1 MTAAVR
7 IDRVG
12 VVIPVRNEEL
22 LLPRCLSA
30 LAAAIAAVR
39 DSPALARPTVI
50 VVIVLDRCTDRSASV
65 AADWPQFS
73 RIESTAG
80 AVGTA
85 RRAGAASAIA
95 AACGVRGADIRT
107 DRLWLA
113 TTDADSAVPP
123 NWLTAQLAFARN
135 GAELVLGTVVPD
147 TELSFE
153 QRERWMQRHTLGEGH
168 PHVHG
173 ANIGVRADRYS
184 AAGGFA
190 PVDTGEDVRL
200 VVALRSLSVIE
211 ARTALI
217 PVLTSGRLTGR
228 APAGFAGYL
237 QDSATEAQSP

>member
-1 MTAAVR
+1 VTAAVR

-22 LLPRCLSA
+22 LPPRCLSA

-50 VVIVLDRCTDRSASV
+50 VVIVIVIVLDRCTDRSASV

-73 RIESTAG
+73 RSESTAG
-80 AVGTA
+80 PWA
-85 RRAGAASAIA
+85 RRGGRVPPRRSRGR
-95 AACGVRGADIRT
+95 AACGGPIYAPITSGWPRRMPTPRFRRTGARNRRARHRTCLRATRTMDSAAHARRGASART
-107 DRLWLA
+107 RGQHRR
-113 TTDADSAVPP
+113 SCRPVQCP
-123 NWLTAQLAFARN
+123 
-135 GAELVLGTVVPD
+135 
-147 TELSFE
+147 
-153 QRERWMQRHTLGEGH
+153 
-168 PHVHG
+168 
-173 ANIGVRADRYS
+173 
-184 AAGGFA
+184 GGFA

-237 QDSATEAQSP
+237 QDSATEAQPP